1 MVSTGRRGEDVP
13 EPGTPWS
20 EIIPGLWM
28 GGHFWDDGSG
38 IPRPAVAESEFA
50 LVVSLFTRSGH
61 GPGPDVEHLVHEI
74 PDNPLTFE
82 QLGSV
87 REAAARTAAAVR
99 DGRPTLVRCFAGY
112 NRSGLVTAQ
121 ALMDLG
127 LDAEEAIALIRRRR
141 SPWALHNEV
150 FVQYLETGL
159 DVAQLLTGLD
169 SPL

>member
-1 MVSTGRRGEDVP
+1 MP
-13 EPGTPWS
+13 EPGAPWS

-38 IPRPAVAESEFA
+38 IPRPAVAKSEFS

-61 GPGPDVEHLVHEI
+61 GPDDGVDHLVHEI

-82 QLGSV
+82 QLGAV
-87 REAAARTAAAVR
+87 REAAAATAAAVR

-121 ALMDLG
+121 ALVELG
-127 LDAEEAIALIRRRR
+127 LDAEEAVALIRRRR
-141 SPWALHNEV
+141 SSWALHNEV

-169 SPL
+169 SPAP